1 MVSIG
6 AAQYESPVCTPMAST
21 FSMKQ
26 TVIIWFLASRTTSS
40 SSSSQPRTDSST
52 RICPIRLA
60 AMPRLATTRS
70 SSTL

>member
-6 AAQYESPVCTPMAST
+6 AVQYESPVCTPMAST

-40 SSSSQPRTDSST
+40 SSSSQPSTDSST
-52 RICPIRLA
+52 RIWPTMLA
-60 AMPRLATTRS
+60 ASPR
-70 SSTL
+70 

>member
-6 AAQYESPVCTPMAST
+6 AVQKESPVWTPMAST

-26 TVIIWFLASRTTSS
+26 TVIFCPFASRTTSS

-52 RICPIRLA
+52 RIWLTGLIES
-60 AMPRLATTRS
+60 PRFAIVWNS
-70 SSTL
+70 SML

>member
-1 MVSIG
+1 
-6 AAQYESPVCTPMAST
+6 MAST

-40 SSSSQPRTDSST
+40 SSSSQPSTDSST
-52 RICPIRLA
+52 STWPTRLA
-60 AMPRLATTRS
+60 RMPRSTITRS